1 MDILLHKLKETL
13 FSVLPVALVVLL
25 INFFVV
31 SISTDLMIKFGIG
44 AFLIIFGLSIFLLGV
59 DLAVSPIGSMMGSEL
74 VKKTKLPYILLGGFI
89 LGFLISVAEPDL
101 HIIANQIELISEG
114 VIERFKLILV
124 VSLGIG
130 ISFSYGLFRIVKKI
144 SLKYTLL
151 TLYLIIFILGVLG
164 PTELLPITFDTSGAT
179 TGAIT
184 VPFVLAI
191 AFGISRLNKNSLD
204 LEKDSFGLVGIVSA
218 GAIISIIIL
227 NIFSN
232 PIIDGSTLPEQ
243 NSTFLYS
250 LIHAS
255 FEVLLALSPIV
266 LLFVFFNF
274 KSFKLKKEKLRIILL
289 GLLYTGLGMIL
300 FLTGVNGGFLEVGS
314 YIGSRIADSSLLI
327 LIMICFFLGITTV
340 LAEPAVYVLTS
351 QIEEVTS
358 GSIKRKMVVPALSI
372 GVGIAIT
379 LAMLKIILS
388 VPFWVIILPCYI
400 IALTLSLFS
409 DDLFIGISFDGG
421 GVASGP
427 MTATFILAFMNGI
440 AGATAGAN
448 VLMDGFGMISLV
460 AVAPIITLQV
470 LGLLYKYK
478 TKAKVNL

>member
-31 SISTDLMIKFGIG
+31 SISSDLMIKFGIG
-44 AFLIIFGLSIFLLGV
+44 SFLIILGLSIFLLGV
-59 DLAVSPIGSMMGSEL
+59 DLAVSPIGAMMGSEL
-74 VKKTKLPYILLGGFI
+74 VKRSKIPFIILGGFI

-101 HIIANQIELISEG
+101 HIIANQISLISEG
-114 VIERFKLILV
+114 IINRLQLIIV

-130 ISFSYGLFRIVKKI
+130 LSFAFGLFRIVKKI
-144 SLKYTLL
+144 SLKYTFLF
-151 TLYLIIFILGVLG
+151 LYFVIFVLAALG

-191 AFGISRLNKNSLD
+191 AFGISKLNKNSLD

-227 NIFSN
+227 NIISN
-232 PIIDGSTLPEQ
+232 PIIESASLPVQ
-243 NSTFLYS
+243 DSTFLYS

-255 FEVLLALSPIV
+255 YEVLLALSPIV
-266 LLFVFFNF
+266 LLFLIFNF
-274 KSFKLKKEKLRIILL
+274 KSFKLNKEKFKIIIK
-289 GLLYTGLGMIL
+289 GIIYTGIGMIL

-314 YIGSRIADSSLLI
+314 YIGYNIASSGIFI
-327 LIMICFFLGITTV
+327 LTLICFFLGITTV

-358 GSIKRKMVVPALSI
+358 GSIKRKMVVPALSL

-388 VPFWVIILPCYI
+388 IPFWMIILPCYI
-400 IALTLSLFS
+400 IALTLSMFS
-409 DDLFIGISFDGG
+409 EDLFIGISFDGG

-440 AGATAGAN
+440 AGATEGAN
-448 VLMDGFGMISLV
+448 ILMDGFGMISLV

-470 LGLLYKYK
+470 LGLLYKFK
-478 TKAKVNL
+478 SRKKVA